1 MSNRNAQFAYQ
12 QHQRDIGRAV
22 RGVDAMDFFNA
33 LTGAEL
39 LQVTEAHLPD
49 EHRERLYPP
58 TVTLAMFMGQA
69 MNADGSCQQAVNTW
83 AVRRAAEGLSECS
96 SRTGA
101 YCKARQRLAVALVQ
115 ELTRTSGGM
124 LSERA
129 APGWRW
135 HGRTV
140 KLVDGTGISM
150 PDTQDNQ
157 RTFPQLST
165 QATGVGFPIA
175 RFVGVICLATGGV
188 IDAAMG
194 PFCGKGNSELGLL
207 RQLQGAFVRGDIL
220 LGDAFYCNY
229 FLIATQ
235 MAAGVDVL
243 FAQNGARITDF
254 RRGQLLGTRDHVV
267 SWPKPVARPHWMSE
281 QQYKD
286 FPDQITVREVK
297 VGKRVLVTSMLDPK
311 QVGKNELDELY
322 ARRWHC
328 ELDLRNLKT
337 TLGMEVLSCNTA
349 QMNEKELWVHL
360 LAYNVIRLLMAQA
373 ALNAHV
379 LPRDISF
386 KHTVQLWVQWISQR
400 LAGDPAHNDLLFR
413 LIAQSQVNNRPGRI
427 EPRARKRRPKPY
439 HWLKESRSR
448 ARRRIQTQGH
458 GRKLK

>member
-1 MSNRNAQFAYQ
+1 
-12 QHQRDIGRAV
+12 
-22 RGVDAMDFFNA
+22 MDYFNA
-33 LTGAEL
+33 LTGPEL
-39 LQVTEAHLPD
+39 LEITEANLP
-49 EHRERLYPP
+49 EHRERLYTP
-58 TVTLAMFMGQA
+58 TVTLSMFMGQA
-69 MNADGSCQQAVNTW
+69 MNADGSCQHAVNSW

-101 YCKARQRLAVALVQ
+101 YCRARQRLTARMVQ
-115 ELTRTSGGM
+115 QLARESGRM
-124 LSERA
+124 LSKRA
-129 APGWRW
+129 SRSWLW

-150 PDTQDNQ
+150 PDTADNQ
-157 RTFPQLST
+157 RVFPQLST
-165 QATGVGFPIA
+165 QAVGVGFPIA
-175 RFVGVICLATGGV
+175 RFVGVICLATGAV

-207 RQLQGAFVRGDIL
+207 RQLQGAFEPGDIM

-229 FLIATQ
+229 FLIAIQ
-235 MAAGVDVL
+235 MAAGVEVL

-254 RRGQLLGTRDHVV
+254 RRGQSLGVRDHIV
-267 SWPKPVARPHWMSE
+267 SWPKPVTRPQWMSE
-281 QQYKD
+281 QQYRE
-286 FPDQITVREVK
+286 FPDQITMREVK
-297 VGKRVLVTSMLDPK
+297 VGNRVLVTTLLDPK
-311 QVGKNELDELY
+311 QGSKNELDELY
-322 ARRWHC
+322 AMRWHT

-337 TLGMEVLSCNTA
+337 TLGMDVLSCNTA

-360 LAYNVIRLLMAQA
+360 LAYNVVRLLMAQA

-386 KHTVQLWVQWISQR
+386 KHTVQLWVQWTSQR
-400 LAGDPAHNDLLFR
+400 LTSDPAHNDLLFR
-413 LIAQSQVNNRPGRI
+413 LIAQSKVNNRPGRI

-439 HWLKESRSR
+439 HWLKESRPR

>member
-1 MSNRNAQFAYQ
+1 
-12 QHQRDIGRAV
+12 
-22 RGVDAMDFFNA
+22 MDYFNA
-33 LTGAEL
+33 LTGPEL
-39 LQVTEAHLPD
+39 LEITETHLP

-58 TVTLAMFMGQA
+58 TVTLSMFMGQV
-69 MNADGSCQQAVNTW
+69 MNADGSCQHAVNSW

-96 SRTGA
+96 SRTGG
-101 YCKARQRLAVALVQ
+101 YCRARGRLTVRMVQ
-115 ELTRTSGGM
+115 ELTRASGRM
-124 LSERA
+124 LSTTA
-129 APGWRW
+129 AHSWLW

-140 KLVDGTGISM
+140 KLVDGTGILM

-157 RTFPQLST
+157 RVFAQLST
-165 QATGVGFPIA
+165 QAAGVGFPIA
-175 RFVGVICLATGGV
+175 RFVGVICLATGALL
-188 IDAAMG
+188 DAAMG

-207 RQLQGAFVRGDIL
+207 RQLQGAFTRGDIM

-229 FLIATQ
+229 FLIAMQ
-235 MAAGVDVL
+235 MAAGVDVV

-254 RRGQLLGTRDHVV
+254 RRGKSLGVRDHVV
-267 SWPKPVARPHWMSE
+267 SWPKPVTRPQWMSE
-281 QQYKD
+281 QQYRA

-297 VGKRVLVTSMLDPK
+297 VGNRILVTTLLDAK
-311 QVGKNELDELY
+311 QVRKNELNELY
-322 ARRWHC
+322 AMRWHT

-337 TLGMEVLSCNTA
+337 TLGMDMLSCNTA

-360 LAYNVIRLLMAQA
+360 LAYNVVRVLMAQA
-373 ALNAHV
+373 AVNANI

-386 KHTVQLWVQWISQR
+386 KHTVQLWVQWTSQR

-413 LIAQSQVNNRPGRI
+413 LIAQSKVNNRPGRI

-439 HWLKESRSR
+439 HWLKESRPR

>member
-1 MSNRNAQFAYQ
+1 MNNRNAEFEYQ
-12 QHQRDIGRAV
+12 QHQRSIRRAI

-33 LTGAEL
+33 LTGPEL
-39 LQVTEAHLPD
+39 LEITEEHLP
-49 EHRERLYPP
+49 EHRERLFPP
-58 TVTLAMFMGQA
+58 TVTLSIFMGQA
-69 MNADGSCQQAVNTW
+69 LNADGSCQRAVNGW
-83 AVRRAAEGLSECS
+83 AVRREAEGLSECS
-96 SRTGA
+96 TRTGA
-101 YCKARQRLAVALVQ
+101 YCKARQRLPREMVQAV
-115 ELTRTSGGM
+115 TRKSGRM

-129 APGWRW
+129 ASAWRW
-135 HGRTV
+135 HGRSV

-150 PDTQDNQ
+150 PDTPENQ
-157 RTFPQLST
+157 EIFPQLST
-165 QATGVGFPIA
+165 QADGVGFPIA
-175 RFVGVICLATGGV
+175 RFVGVICLATGAL

-207 RQLQGAFVRGDIL
+207 RGLQGAFVAGDVM

-235 MAAGVDVL
+235 RAAGIDVV
-243 FAQNGARITDF
+243 FAQNGARTTDF
-254 RRGQLLGTRDHVV
+254 RRGESLGVRDHVV
-267 SWPKPVARPHWMSE
+267 SWPKPKTRPQWMNE

-286 FPDQITVREVK
+286 FPDQLAVREVQ
-297 VGKRVLVTSMLDPK
+297 VGSRVLVTTMLDPK
-311 QVGKNELDELY
+311 QVCKNELSELY
-322 ARRWHC
+322 AKRWHT

-337 TLGMEVLSCNTA
+337 TLGMDVLSCNTP

-379 LPRDISF
+379 HPRDISF
-386 KHTVQLWVQWISQR
+386 KHTVQLWTQWTAQR
-400 LAGDPAHNDLLFR
+400 LASTPAHNDLLFR

-439 HWLKESRSR
+439 HWLKESRRR
-448 ARRRIQTQGH
+448 ARRRIETQGH

>member
-1 MSNRNAQFAYQ
+1 MSNRNAQFEYQ
-12 QHQRDIGRAV
+12 QHQRSIQRTIHS
-22 RGVDAMDFFNA
+22 VDAMDFFNA
-33 LTGAEL
+33 LTGPEL
-39 LQVTEAHLPD
+39 LEVTEAHLPV
-49 EHRERLYPP
+49 HRERLYSP
-58 TVTLAMFMGQA
+58 TVTLSMFMGQA
-69 MNADGSCQQAVNTW
+69 MHADGSCQHAVNAW

-101 YCKARQRLAVALVQ
+101 YCKARQRLTVQMVQ
-115 ELTRTSGGM
+115 ELTRTSGRM

-135 HGRTV
+135 HGRSV

-150 PDTQDNQ
+150 PDTPDNQ
-157 RTFPQLST
+157 DVFPQLNT
-165 QATGVGFPIA
+165 QAAGVGFPIA
-175 RFVGVICLATGGV
+175 RFVGVICLATGAV

-207 RQLQGAFVRGDIL
+207 RRLQGAFARGDIL
-220 LGDAFYCNY
+220 LGDALYCNY

-254 RRGQLLGTRDHVV
+254 RRGQLLGTRDHGV
-267 SWPKPVARPHWMSE
+267 SWPKPVTRPQWMSE
-281 QQYKD
+281 QQYRE

-297 VGKRVLVTSMLDPK
+297 VGNRVLVTTLLDPN
-311 QVGKNELDELY
+311 QVSKNELNELY
-322 ARRWHC
+322 AMRWHT

-360 LAYNVIRLLMAQA
+360 LAYNVVRLLMAQA
-373 ALNAHV
+373 ALNAQV

-386 KHTVQLWVQWISQR
+386 KHTLQLWVQWISQR
-400 LAGDPAHNDLLFR
+400 LAGDPAHTDLLFR
-413 LIAQSQVNNRPGRI
+413 LIAQSKVNNRPGRI

-439 HWLKESRSR
+439 HWLKESRPR

>member
-1 MSNRNAQFAYQ
+1 MSNRNAEFVYQ
-12 QHQRDIGRAV
+12 QHQSKVGRAI
-22 RGVDAMDFFNA
+22 RDVDAIDYFNA
-33 LTGAEL
+33 LTGPEL
-39 LQVTEAHLPD
+39 LGVTEAHLP
-49 EHRERLYPP
+49 EHRERLYSP
-58 TVTLAMFMGQA
+58 TVTLSMFMGQA
-69 MNADGSCQQAVNTW
+69 MSADGSCQHAVNAW
-83 AVRRAAEGLSECS
+83 AVRRAAEGLRECS

-101 YCKARQRLAVALVQ
+101 YCKARQRLTVRMVQALVR
-115 ELTRTSGGM
+115 ESGRV
-124 LSERA
+124 LSKRA
-129 APGWRW
+129 ARSWLW
-135 HGRTV
+135 HGRRV

-157 RTFPQLST
+157 RVFPQLKT
-165 QATGVGFPIA
+165 QAVGVGFPIA
-175 RFVGVICLATGGV
+175 RFVGVICLATGAV

-207 RQLQGAFVRGDIL
+207 RQLQGAFSCGDIL

-254 RRGQLLGTRDHVV
+254 RRGQLLGARDHIV
-267 SWPKPVARPHWMSE
+267 SWPKPVTRPHWMSE
-281 QQYKD
+281 EQYRA

-297 VGKRVLVTSMLDPK
+297 VGNRVLVTTLLDPK
-311 QVGKNELDELY
+311 RVTKNELNELY
-322 ARRWHC
+322 TMRWHT

-337 TLGMEVLSCNTA
+337 TLGMDVLSCNTA

-360 LAYNVIRLLMAQA
+360 LAYNVVRLLMAQA

-386 KHTVQLWVQWISQR
+386 KHTMQLWVQWISHR
-400 LAGDPAHNDLLFR
+400 LAEDPAQTKLLFR
-413 LIAQSQVNNRPGRI
+413 LIAQSKVNNRPGRI

-439 HWLKESRSR
+439 HWLKESRRR